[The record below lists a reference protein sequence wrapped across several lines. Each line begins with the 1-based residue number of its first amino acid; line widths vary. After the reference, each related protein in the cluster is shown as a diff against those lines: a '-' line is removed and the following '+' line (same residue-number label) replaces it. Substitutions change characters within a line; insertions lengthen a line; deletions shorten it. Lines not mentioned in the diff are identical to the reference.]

1 MMRSKSYGRLK
12 RRKSRWGYLF
22 VLPWMLGFLFFFAAP
37 VIQSLWYS
45 LSDIKMSDTG
55 FALTFVG
62 LNNYAFML
70 LKDSRFVPMLTDAVL
85 EMLYKVPL
93 IVILSLFISVLLN
106 QKFRGKGL
114 FRSVFFLPVIITSG
128 VTYVML
134 QGIINGNTLGATQN
148 AYIFQ
153 SAGLREAM
161 LGASL
166 PLWIVNFINEI
177 VNRVFALI
185 MESGVQILLFLSG
198 LQKIPPST
206 YEAARMEGAGEWD
219 SFWKITVPQ
228 MVPIMLLNVVYSIID
243 SFLAYGTEETGN
255 RVMAA
260 IYRTGFG
267 SQFQFGLA
275 ASMSW
280 IYMAVI
286 ALILVLTFGILGR
299 LAKRMEE

>member
-1 MMRSKSYGRLK
+1 MTGGVRSGRLK
-12 RRKSRWGYLF
+12 RRKARWGYLF

-37 VIQSLWYS
+37 VLQSLWYS

-55 FALTFVG
+55 FALTWVG
-62 LNNYAFML
+62 AGNYAFML
-70 LKDSRFVPMLTDAVL
+70 LKDSRFVPLLTDSVL
-85 EMLYKVPL
+85 EMAYKVPL
-93 IVILSLFISVLLN
+93 IVILSLFIAVLLN
-106 QKFRGKGL
+106 QKFRGKSF

-161 LGASL
+161 LAASL
-166 PLWIVNFINEI
+166 PLWIVNGVNEI

-286 ALILVLTFGILGR
+286 ALILMLAFGVLGR
-299 LAKRMEE
+299 LARRMEE

>member
-1 MMRSKSYGRLK
+1 MITNASAGRLK
-12 RRKSRWGYLF
+12 RRKARWGYLF
-22 VLPWMLGFLFFFAAP
+22 VLPWVLGFLFFFAVP
-37 VIQSLWYS
+37 VVQSFWYS
-45 LSDIKMSDTG
+45 LNDIKMSDTG
-55 FALTFVG
+55 FALRWVG
-62 LNNYAFML
+62 IDNYAFML
-70 LKDSRFVPMLTDAVL
+70 LKDARFVPLLVDAVL

-93 IVILSLFISVLLN
+93 IVILSLFIAVLLN
-106 QKFRGKGL
+106 QKFRGKSF

-161 LGASL
+161 LSANL
-166 PLWIVNFINEI
+166 PLGIVNGINDI
-177 VNRVFALI
+177 VNRVFSLI

-267 SQFQFGLA
+267 SQFRFGLA

-286 ALILVLTFGILGR
+286 ALILLLTFFVLGG

>member
-1 MMRSKSYGRLK
+1 MMRSKAYGRLK
-12 RRKSRWGYLF
+12 RRKARWGYLF

-55 FALTFVG
+55 FALTWVG
-62 LNNYAFML
+62 MDNYAFML
-70 LKDSRFVPMLTDAVL
+70 LKDSRFVPLMTDAVL

-93 IVILSLFISVLLN
+93 IVILSLFIAVLLN

-166 PLWIVNFINEI
+166 PLWIVNFINDI

-260 IYRTGFG
+260 IYRMGFG

-286 ALILVLTFGILGR
+286 TLILLLTFGVLGR

>member
-1 MMRSKSYGRLK
+1 MMRSKAYGRLK

-93 IVILSLFISVLLN
+93 IVILSLFIAVLLN
-106 QKFRGKGL
+106 QRFHGKGL

-166 PLWIVNFINEI
+166 PLWIVNGINEI

>member
-1 MMRSKSYGRLK
+1 MNRGAALGKLK
-12 RRKSRWGYLF
+12 RRKARWGYLF
-22 VLPWMLGFLFFFAAP
+22 VAPWLLGFLFFFAMP
-37 VIQSLWYS
+37 VLQSLWYS
-45 LSDIKMSDTG
+45 LNDIKMSDTG
-55 FALTFVG
+55 FALTFAG
-62 LNNYAFML
+62 TGNYAFML
-70 LKDSRFVPMLTDAVL
+70 FKDAGFVPLLTNSVL
-85 EMLYKVPL
+85 EMFYKVPL
-93 IVILSLFISVLLN
+93 IVILSLFIAVLLN
-106 QKFRGKGL
+106 QKFRGKGF

-134 QGIINGNTLGATQN
+134 QGVINGNTLGAAQN

-153 SAGLREAM
+153 SAGLREMMIA
-161 LGASL
+161 ASL
-166 PLWIVNFINEI
+166 PVGIVNAINEI

-243 SFLAYGTEETGN
+243 SFLAYGTENTGN

-286 ALILVLTFGILGR
+286 TLILLLAFFVLGR
-299 LAKRMEE
+299 LARRMEE

>member
-1 MMRSKSYGRLK
+1 MIRSLPSGRLK
-12 RRKSRWGYLF
+12 RRKARWGYLF

-55 FALTFVG
+55 FALTWVG
-62 LNNYAFML
+62 MDNYAFML
-70 LKDSRFVPMLTDAVL
+70 LKDSRFVPLMTDAVL

-93 IVILSLFISVLLN
+93 IVILSLFIAVLLN

-166 PLWIVNFINEI
+166 PLWIVNFINDI

-286 ALILVLTFGILGR
+286 TQILLLTFGVLGR

>member
-1 MMRSKSYGRLK
+1 LPSGRLK
-12 RRKSRWGYLF
+12 RRKARWGYLF

-55 FALTFVG
+55 FALTWVG
-62 LNNYAFML
+62 MDNYAFML
-70 LKDSRFVPMLTDAVL
+70 LKDSRFVPLMTDTVL

-93 IVILSLFISVLLN
+93 IVILSLFIAVLLN
-106 QKFRGKGL
+106 QKFRGKGP

-161 LGASL
+161 LGANL
-166 PLWIVNFINEI
+166 PLWIVNFINDI

-286 ALILVLTFGILGR
+286 TLILLLTFGVLGR

>member
-1 MMRSKSYGRLK
+1 MIRRLPPGMLK
-12 RRKSRWGYLF
+12 RRKARWGYLF
-22 VLPWMLGFLFFFAAP
+22 VLPWILGFLFFFAAP

-45 LSDIKMSDTG
+45 LSDIKMSETG
-55 FALTFVG
+55 FALTWVG

-70 LKDSRFVPMLTDAVL
+70 LKDSRFVPLLTDAVL

-93 IVILSLFISVLLN
+93 IVILSLFIAVLLN
-106 QKFRGKGL
+106 QKFRGKGF

-166 PLWIVNFINEI
+166 PLGIVNFINEI

-243 SFLAYGTEETGN
+243 SFLAYGTEDTGN

-286 ALILVLTFGILGR
+286 ALILLMTFGILGR
-299 LAKRMEE
+299 LARRMEE